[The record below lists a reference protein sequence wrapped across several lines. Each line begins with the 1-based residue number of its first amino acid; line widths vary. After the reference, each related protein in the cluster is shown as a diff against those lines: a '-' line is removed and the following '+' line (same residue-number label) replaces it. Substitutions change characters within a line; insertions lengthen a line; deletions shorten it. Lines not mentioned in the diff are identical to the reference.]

1 MVPNELFCINTNIHF
16 NCCCYCCWPFS
27 IIVPDIAA
35 VCFGSSN
42 QIESTQTTLKPAI
55 SQIHFADK
63 NGSGPG
69 GGHRLRIFGPSSSLY
84 IPSRFLLLLILM
96 ISIGSTISH
105 NSTTSKTPPSPM
117 DLYAH
122 RTTTIY
128 HHSPQHFNYHQQ
140 NNYQPRSASFTH
152 SLRRNN
158 ISLLCFEQLL
168 NEPNLDIA
176 ISKLTEMWKLVQM
189 ANDSKITDNINNST
203 LISSSPLEFKSS
215 SLNLSFP
222 YQSSFAPANKLDA
235 HSSLPTTAGIK
246 VKLATIENY
255 GLSNRS
261 RRWTMENDDNEMMSD
276 DSTAMAIKNEYHE
289 NNDHH
294 RDNNL
299 NHSPYHS
306 HAYHSYLKN
315 SGKMDNSVNV
325 TIKCKLCA
333 LDEHAKTLR
342 IETIKMNILSKLN
355 MDRAPNVSLKM
366 LPKIPPINSMLT
378 RLSNILNDDSGTIT
392 SLPKTVSKIVG
403 NDYFGPLHDYPGSS
417 EDEDEF
423 FVNAEKSIVFAQKR
437 MY

>member
-1 MVPNELFCINTNIHF
+1 MVPNELFCNNTNVIHC
-16 NCCCYCCWPFS
+16 NCCCYCCCLSS
-27 IIVPDIAA
+27 IILPDITTNW
-35 VCFGSSN
+35 FGSNNS
-42 QIESTQTTLKPAI
+42 IKSTQITFKPTI
-55 SQIHFADK
+55 PQIHFSEK

-69 GGHRLRIFGPSSSLY
+69 GGHPLRILGPSSSLY
-84 IPSRFLLLLILM
+84 IPSKFLLLLILM
-96 ISIGSTISH
+96 ISIGSTISQ
-105 NSTTSKTPPSPM
+105 NSTTSKTPPSMM

-122 RTTTIY
+122 RTTAY
-128 HHSPQHFNYHQQ
+128 HNSHQHFNYHQQ
-140 NNYQPRSASFTH
+140 NNYQPRSTSFTH

-158 ISLLCFEQLL
+158 ISLLWFEQLL

-189 ANDSKITDNINNST
+189 ANNSKINNNNNSI
-203 LISSSPLEFKSS
+203 LISPLEFESS
-215 SLNLSFP
+215 SLNLSLP
-222 YQSSFAPANKLDA
+222 YHSSSNKLN
-235 HSSLPTTAGIK
+235 SPLPTTATIK

-261 RRWTMENDDNEMMSD
+261 RRWTMDNDNEMMSD
-276 DSTAMAIKNEYHE
+276 DPTVVAIKHEYNE

-306 HAYHSYLKN
+306 HVHHSYLKN
-315 SGKMDNSVNV
+315 SGNMDNSVNA

-378 RLSNILNDDSGTIT
+378 RLSNMLNDDSGTIT
-392 SLPKTVSKIVG
+392 PLPKTVSKIVG
-403 NDYFGPLHDYPGSS
+403 NDYFGPLHDYLGNND
-417 EDEDEF
+417 DEDEF